1 MNTQTVPAIWP
12 EEAQKLLLA
21 GPEGPIEAVAAGG
34 SAQPQRIAVICHPHS
49 LHGGSMD
56 NKVVTSVERT
66 LRDLGA
72 ATLRFNF
79 RGVGASAGQ
88 FDHGQGEG
96 EDLASVVAQARA
108 WAGDVP
114 LWLAGFSFGSYVAAR
129 MADTLGAELLI
140 SVAPPVGRFAF
151 GGFSRPACRW
161 IVVQG
166 EADEV
171 VDPDEVFRWLDGVQP
186 PVELVR
192 FAETGHFFHGKI
204 VELRQRLTA
213 QIQDRA

>member
-1 MNTQTVPAIWP
+1 MIPETPPQVWPA
-12 EEAQKLLLA
+12 EAQKLMLS
-21 GPEGPIEAVAAGG
+21 GPAGPIEAIAAG
-34 SAQPQRIAVICHPHS
+34 AEAPIQRIAVICHPHS

-56 NKVVTSVERT
+56 NKVVTSVERS

-79 RGVGASAGQ
+79 RGVGASAGS

-96 EDLASVVAQARA
+96 DDLAAVVAQARA

-129 MADTLGAELLI
+129 MADALGAELLI

-151 GGFSRPACRW
+151 TGFTRPANRW

-166 EADEV
+166 DADEV
-171 VDPDEVFRWLDGVQP
+171 VDPDQVFAWVEQLQP
-186 PVELVR
+186 PVEMIR
-192 FAETGHFFHGKI
+192 FAGAGHFFHGKI
-204 VELRQRLTA
+204 VELRQRLTD
-213 QIQDRA
+213 QITRPA